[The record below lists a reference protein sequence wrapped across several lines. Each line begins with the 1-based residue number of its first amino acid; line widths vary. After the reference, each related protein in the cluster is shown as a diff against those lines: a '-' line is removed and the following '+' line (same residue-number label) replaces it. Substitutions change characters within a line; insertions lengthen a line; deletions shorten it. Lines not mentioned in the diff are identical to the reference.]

1 MTIQLIGTKKSKET
15 QKVQR
20 YLKER
25 GIEFQF
31 VDLAERS
38 LSPGELDR
46 IAAAAG
52 GPEALIDTGSEAY
65 TKRGMQYMEFDAREE
80 LLRDPSL
87 LRIPIVRGDGGV
99 TVQPDSEEMKRVVG
113 R

>member
-15 QKVQR
+15 QKAQR

-25 GIEFQF
+25 GVAFQF

-38 LSPGELDR
+38 LSPGELER

-52 GPEALIDTGSEAY
+52 GYEGLIDTESKAY
-65 TKRGMQYMEFDAREE
+65 AKRGMQYMEFDAREE
-80 LLRDPSL
+80 LSEDPGL
-87 LRIPIVRGDGGV
+87 LRTPIVRGDGGV
-99 TVQPDSEEMKRVVG
+99 AVQPGPDEIKRVVG
-113 R
+113 N

>member
-15 QKVQR
+15 QKAQR
-20 YLKER
+20 YLKDR
-25 GIEFQF
+25 GVTFQF

-52 GPEALIDTGSEAY
+52 GYQELIDTESKAY
-65 TKRGMQYMEFDAREE
+65 TQRGMQYIEFDPREE
-80 LLRDPSL
+80 LTGDQGL
-87 LRIPIVRGDGGV
+87 LRIPILRGDGG
-99 TVQPDSEEMKRVVG
+99 TAVQPSPAEMKRIVG
-113 R
+113 T